1 VQTKDVQHI
10 VAKITVLLMELVTA
24 LIDEKLKNRVS
35 ETELDVV
42 AARLAETL
50 TTEQAARIAVEL
62 DVAELNKATGTI
74 TRHHEERIKKLEEE
88 VLKPATEG
96 SALHLVAQM
105 VAEIMTTTT
114 KPTVQP
120 PDPPQQPPRSP
131 QQGIDKGGPRVR
143 STAVQYLPHEESITT
158 TWNMLVNGVWT
169 TAAQLASRNHKKNSR
184 PWDYWR
190 RAHSRN
196 MRELWQH
203 GKLERQTG
211 TGNHGELKYRKPT
224 TQTNTTP

>member
-1 VQTKDVQHI
+1 
-10 VAKITVLLMELVTA
+10 MELVTA

-120 PDPPQQPPRSP
+120 PGPPQQPPRSP
-131 QQGIDKGGPRVR
+131 QQGIDVY
-143 STAVQYLPHEESITT
+143 QTT
-158 TWNMLVNGVWT
+158 
-169 TAAQLASRNHKKNSR
+169 H
-184 PWDYWR
+184 
-190 RAHSRN
+190 
-196 MRELWQH
+196 H
-203 GKLERQTG
+203 GLEIS
-211 TGNHGELKYRKPT
+211 NNPV
-224 TQTNTTP
+224 